1 MKAWVL
7 GSRHQSHVGGGVSG
21 ALVYEVLLLL
31 PCLAGNMCFNG
42 GSSISK
48 LLGWGPS
55 ECNCFAPNKFALC
68 NLNYRAELEHHRSF
82 DGH

>member
-42 GSSISK
+42 GIEHFK
-48 LLGWGPS
+48 IAWLG
-55 ECNCFAPNKFALC
+55 AI
-68 NLNYRAELEHHRSF
+68 
-82 DGH
+82 